1 MRKSL
6 WCVLALLLLAW
17 NVVLG
22 TLASPFVLLHRY
34 DSVQYQLLA
43 RNRLHGHYEV
53 GDRAHTVHEEGCHP
67 MWRPGLVWIE
77 DGLAR
82 CFGSVHNGAA
92 VASAVGTTLLE
103 LALLCLAWRSFG
115 YRTSLCVVTA
125 FAAPV
130 VTFPFME
137 LAVGQGPEVW
147 AAAAIVA
154 GLALLVEG
162 LRRRSMLWAFSAGAV
177 AGMSEWFRTG
187 NLLLFAIP
195 CAVYGLADIRRK
207 DWRQFWLPACA
218 FVTWLGM
225 AGLGD
230 RTVPSPVNKTIA
242 NLWDCSATMNGP
254 LLTEELADGSCMTS
268 SLLIYTLVPGTTEIT
283 IDAVLRDSCGRSTL
297 MFCREHGSEIGT
309 AYVQRLQQ
317 VLKSG
322 FHGLRLRTG
331 ELVLVLFGIALLL
344 GLARPDP
351 LTSHMVA
358 IAGAALGQYLGPV
371 VLISG
376 DEPSHYVLVAY
387 PLILLVAVRGALL
400 LVELG
405 TTAWNRWRAV
415 PPIVLG
421 IGPLLAALLS
431 VPFLDGAMSRLL
443 DLQRRAEQQQAAVDA
458 LSLEGLQVACRN
470 MAWFVDRDVHTV
482 FLPYATVP
490 ELENYVRAHAIDGI
504 LIWEDDGMAAF
515 RANPYGSV
523 NQFARALA
531 DSAVFAPPQVSG
543 SWRWYPLAHYRH
555 SKEQQ

>member
-6 WCVLALLLLAW
+6 WCVLAALLLAW
-17 NVVLG
+17 NVFLG
-22 TLASPFVLLHRY
+22 TLASPLVLLHRY
-34 DSVQYQLLA
+34 DGVQYQLLA

-53 GDRAHTVHEEGCHP
+53 GDAAHTVHEEGRHP

-77 DGLAR
+77 EGLAR
-82 CFGSVHNGAA
+82 CLGSVRQGAA
-92 VASAVGTTLLE
+92 AASAIGTTLLQ

-115 YRTSLCVVTA
+115 YRTSLCVLTA
-125 FAAPV
+125 FAAPA

-154 GLALLVEG
+154 GLAVLVEA
-162 LRRRSMLWAFSAGAV
+162 LRRHYTAWALAAGAV
-177 AGMSEWFRTG
+177 AGLSEWFRTG
-187 NLLLFAIP
+187 NILLFAIP
-195 CAVYGLADIRRK
+195 CVVYGFADIRR

-218 FVTWLGM
+218 FVAWLGM

-230 RTVPSPVNKTIA
+230 RTVPSPVNKTVA
-242 NLWDCSATMNGP
+242 NLWDCHVTMDGP
-254 LLTEELADGSCMTS
+254 LLTEELADGSCLTS
-268 SLLIYTLVPGTTEIT
+268 SLLIYTLLPGTTEIT
-283 IDAVLRDSCGRSTL
+283 IDAVLRESRGQSTW
-297 MFCREHGSEIGT
+297 MFCREHASEIAR

-351 LTSHMVA
+351 LTSHVVA
-358 IAGAALGQYLGPV
+358 IAGGALGQYLGPV
-371 VLISG
+371 VLIAG

-400 LVELG
+400 FVELG

-415 PPIVLG
+415 PPVVLG
-421 IGPLLAALLS
+421 IGPVLAALLS
-431 VPFLDGAMSRLL
+431 VPFLDGAMTRLL
-443 DLQRRAEQQQAAVDA
+443 DLQQQAEQQQAAVDA
-458 LSLEGLQVACRN
+458 LRLEGLKVACRN
-470 MAWFVDRDVHTV
+470 MAWFVDRDVHTA

-490 ELENYVRAHAIDGI
+490 ELENYVHAHAIDGI
-504 LIWEDDGMAAF
+504 LIWEGEGMGAF
-515 RANPYGSV
+515 RANPYGSL
-523 NQFARALA
+523 NQFARALE
-531 DSAVFAPPQVSG
+531 DSAVFAPAQVSG

-555 SKEQQ
+555 SEEQQ